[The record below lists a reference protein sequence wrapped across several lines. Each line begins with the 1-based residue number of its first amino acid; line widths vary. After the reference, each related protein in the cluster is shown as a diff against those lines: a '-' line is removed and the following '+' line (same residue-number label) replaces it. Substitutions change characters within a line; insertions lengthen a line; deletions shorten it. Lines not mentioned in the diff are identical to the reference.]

1 MMVTVQRLCKLSR
14 GLLVAAAT
22 LLAACAYRMDIQQG
36 NFVDRKALD
45 QLETGMTRKQ
55 VRFLLGT
62 PMIED
67 PFHPERWDYVYYYQP
82 GKGRERRE
90 AHLIIRFEGDVV
102 ASIERPDEDATLP
115 SGSGQNG
122 ADADE
127 NGTEESAERG

>member
-1 MMVTVQRLCKLSR
+1 MMVTAQRLCKQCGR
-14 GLLVAAAT
+14 GVLVAAAV

-67 PFHPERWDYVYYYQP
+67 PFHPDRWDYVYYYQP
-82 GKGRERRE
+82 GKGGTRRE
-90 AHLIIRFEGDVV
+90 GHLIVYFEGDVV
-102 ASIERPDEDATLP
+102 ASIERPDEDAAAEDST
-115 SGSGQNG
+115 G
-122 ADADE
+122 ADGA
-127 NGTEESAERG
+127 GTENPGEKG